1 MSPQAGKH
9 RMAGMKDDD
18 ELLRL
23 IAPVSEAQTGGADG
37 AVQDSML
44 GEILRRTKG
53 LTADNVQRALQYQ
66 RENGVRFGEAA
77 VRLGLASADDV
88 MWALSQQFHYD
99 YAAKAS
105 TDLDTELVVAHRP
118 FDDLVEVF
126 RDLRTQ
132 LLLNGFGSADDRSAL
147 AVVSANRGDGKT
159 FIAAN
164 LAVAFGQLP
173 GRTVIV
179 DADLRTPR
187 LHEIFKISRSN
198 GLASVLGGRTEANV
212 IQPVADLP
220 NLFLLPAG
228 PTPPNPSEL
237 FLKPAFSLLLNELT
251 NKFDYVI
258 VDTPAAEHGSDAR
271 IIASRCGASLAV
283 SHKNHT
289 KLPELQRL
297 VTQMSKSQVRIA
309 GVVMNEF

>member
-1 MSPQAGKH
+1 
-9 RMAGMKDDD
+9 MKSRSGAKSILPAIDDA
-18 ELLRL
+18 R
-23 IAPVSEAQTGGADG
+23 VTGAQG
-37 AVQDSML
+37 AVQDPML

-53 LTADNVQRALQYQ
+53 LSAESIQRALDYQ
-66 RENGVRFGEAA
+66 REQGVRFGEAV
-77 VRLGLASADDV
+77 VRLRLATSDDV
-88 MWALSQQFHYD
+88 VWALSQQFHYA
-99 YAAKAS
+99 YAGNAS
-105 TDLDTELVVAHRP
+105 SELNDELVVAHKP
-118 FDDLVEVF
+118 FDDSVEIF

-132 LLLNGFGSADDRSAL
+132 LLLNGFGSADDRAAM

-173 GRTVIV
+173 GRTVVV
-179 DADLRTPR
+179 DADLRSPR
-187 LHEIFKISRSN
+187 LHQIFDSSGST
-198 GLASVLGGRTEANV
+198 GLTTVLSGRTDASVIRSVKEF
-212 IQPVADLP
+212 P

-271 IIASRCGASLAV
+271 VIASRCGASLAI
-283 SHKNHT
+283 SRKNHS
-289 KLPELQRL
+289 KLPELQKL
-297 VTQMSKSQVRIA
+297 VTQMSKSQVKIS